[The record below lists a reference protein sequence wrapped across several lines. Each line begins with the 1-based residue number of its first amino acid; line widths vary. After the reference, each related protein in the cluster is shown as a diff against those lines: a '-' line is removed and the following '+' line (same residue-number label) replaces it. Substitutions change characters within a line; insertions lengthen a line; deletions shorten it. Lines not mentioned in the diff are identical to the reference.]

1 MWESRAFCGISKRG
15 GDGGKVGGKT
25 FPPFPPR
32 VISTVSL
39 VRTALWSRLLREQC
53 FPTLGDMRDQDWTK
67 ILAWPGY
74 RVYRQEINEK
84 AKTLKLWVRRKPG
97 NQKLVCCGCG
107 QKVPRIRGIYEREI
121 RDLPCFEFQTIV
133 VVELYRVDC
142 LTAGLRRKRSKL

>member
-1 MWESRAFCGISKRG
+1 
-15 GDGGKVGGKT
+15 
-25 FPPFPPR
+25 
-32 VISTVSL
+32 
-39 VRTALWSRLLREQC
+39 
-53 FPTLGDMRDQDWTK
+53 MRDQDWTK

-121 RDLPCFEFQTIV
+121 RDLPCFEFQGISGKDDAFEGAV
-133 VVELYRVDC
+133 KAINHGWHS
-142 LTAGLRRKRSKL
+142 TADNPEG